1 MFDEKFGL
9 KTKKRVKY
17 DGHTINIGNHVI
29 SELKLHCIYVR
40 PFDFLKN
47 EWGSVYFSVNGEDYD
62 PNDLLAKNVFKYTKK
77 QTEKVWEFLNML
89 DVEIIQVDSDFNK
102 ASDQTKLE
110 KKERDSVILCHHCG
124 SKDIQFMQ
132 NNRKNFSV
140 GKAAAGAALT
150 GGVGTLAGFAG
161 KKGDNEFFCKSCNR
175 TFKHK
180 IK

>member
-1 MFDEKFGL
+1 
-9 KTKKRVKY
+9 
-17 DGHTINIGNHVI
+17 
-29 SELKLHCIYVR
+29 
-40 PFDFLKN
+40 
-47 EWGSVYFSVNGEDYD
+47 
-62 PNDLLAKNVFKYTKK
+62 
-77 QTEKVWEFLNML
+77 
-89 DVEIIQVDSDFNK
+89 
-102 ASDQTKLE
+102 
-110 KKERDSVILCHHCG
+110 
-124 SKDIQFMQ
+124 MQ

>member
-1 MFDEKFGL
+1 MFDEKFGFMP
-9 KTKKRVKY
+9 KKRIKY
-17 DGHTINIGNHVI
+17 DGHIISIGNHVI

-102 ASDQTKLE
+102 ASDQTKREKKISIPLSSVTTVVARISNLCKIIARIFRLVRLLQVLRLPEESERLLVSLE
-110 KKERDSVILCHHCG
+110 KKEITSSSASPVTEL
-124 SKDIQFMQ
+124 
-132 NNRKNFSV
+132 
-140 GKAAAGAALT
+140 
-150 GGVGTLAGFAG
+150 
-161 KKGDNEFFCKSCNR
+161 
-175 TFKHK
+175 
-180 IK
+180 